1 MEKIHRIAV
10 NTYLNDPDTIPVAMN
25 ISISIIQYVLL
36 LLIKLLL
43 NDRTTYLI
51 STWEQMKYL
60 TVFMVIVTIINYG
73 KAKVLREYIYLVSRD
88 KVRRLHIYRS
98 NIEAI
103 EEYEKEM
110 RKQEGKNF
118 KNKRSKERGYRDGR
132 VLQCFEMLKIKD

>member
-10 NTYLNDPDTIPVAMN
+10 NTYLNDPDTIPVALN

-36 LLIKLLL
+36 LLMKLLL

-51 STWEQMKYL
+51 NTWEQTKYL
-60 TVFMVIVTIINYG
+60 TVFMVVMTIINYG
-73 KAKVLREYIYLVSRD
+73 KAKVLNKYIYLVTGH

-103 EEYEKEM
+103 EEFEKEM
-110 RKQEGKNF
+110 RKKEGKKF